1 MIKHDLVP
9 LHKPSS
15 ARGSGCQSHSI
26 NARLLAAGIESIL
39 GLRMQGAFVHLDPCI
54 PKSWPK
60 FEITVQ
66 YRSARYEIIVENPEE
81 AGQGVSF
88 AELDGV
94 TIVERPL
101 RLPLLNDGITHHLK
115 VRLG

>member
-1 MIKHDLVP
+1 MQ
-9 LHKPSS
+9 
-15 ARGSGCQSHSI
+15 R
-26 NARLLAAGIESIL
+26 AGIESIL
-39 GLRMQGAFVHLDPCI
+39 GLRRQGAFVHLDPCI

-66 YRSARYEIIVENPEE
+66 YRSARYEIIVENPDE

-88 AELDGV
+88 AELDGM